1 MSLSIPHLLQ
11 DPNISQVTK
20 GRIIEVQNIQKSWGM
35 EPRNDSK
42 LTVSYALGTCE
53 DEYPTPHDVAHE
65 LMFTD
70 RIYKFTLYGQIIEDV
85 MREVAG
91 FIKRKYKIP
100 WTGTW
105 KIVRFYVPP
114 MLKFYLMRKTGRYF
128 HLSYNVYNSQALV

>member
-20 GRIIEVQNIQKSWGM
+20 DRIIEVQNIQKSWGM

-42 LTVSYALGTCE
+42 LTVNYALGTCE
-53 DEYPTPHDVAHE
+53 DEYPTPYDVAHE

-91 FIKRKYKIP
+91 IIKRKYRIP

-105 KIVRFYVPP
+105 KIVRFYVPS

-128 HLSYNVYNSQALV
+128 HLSYNVYNSQSSV